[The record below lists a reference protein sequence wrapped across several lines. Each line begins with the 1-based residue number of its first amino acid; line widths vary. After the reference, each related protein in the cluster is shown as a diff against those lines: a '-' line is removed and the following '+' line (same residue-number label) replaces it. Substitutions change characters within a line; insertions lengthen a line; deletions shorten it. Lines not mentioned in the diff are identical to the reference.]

1 MEGVRTA
8 RPFYLPKPINF
19 TRNCGPAQ
27 LPGGDRGGML
37 RRGFA
42 AWTSAMERKIAAIFA
57 ADVAGYS
64 RLVA

>member
-1 MEGVRTA
+1 
-8 RPFYLPKPINF
+8 
-19 TRNCGPAQ
+19 
-27 LPGGDRGGML
+27 ML